1 MVADLKFAFVF
12 PGQGSQETGMGIKL
26 FEKYNIAKNL
36 FKRADELL
44 GLEISKICFHG
55 PDEELNNTINLQPSI
70 FLISIICYE
79 IAKDMLGSSMPKA
92 SYLAGHSLGEYSALV
107 VGNVTNFE
115 DALKI
120 VRSRG
125 QFMEKAASK
134 NNGGMLALLG
144 ADEIMAKEICQN
156 TDTEISNINAPGQI
170 VISGLSENINRAKGL
185 AEAKG
190 IRRTRILKV
199 SGAFHSRWMEEAA
212 TSFDN
217 YLKDYQFNDSEI
229 PIISNIN
236 AHPIIYADEIKKD
249 LSKQITSCVQWKKS
263 IEYIISQGINAFIE
277 FGHGQVINNLIKRI
291 NPDVTLFSI
300 GDADIENDIKVLV
313 NRLKDY
319 N

>member
-1 MVADLKFAFVF
+1 MATDFKFAFVF
-12 PGQGSQETGMGIKL
+12 PGQGSQEVGMGIKL

-55 PDEELNNTINLQPSI
+55 PDEQLNSTINLQPAI
-70 FLISIICYE
+70 FLISVICYK
-79 IAKDMLGSSMPKA
+79 ITKDILGSLMPKA
-92 SYLAGHSLGEYSALV
+92 SYLAGHSLGEYSALIA
-107 VGNVTNFE
+107 GNVTNFE

-125 QFMEKAASK
+125 ELMEKAASK
-134 NNGGMLALLG
+134 NNGSMLALLG
-144 ADEIMAKEICQN
+144 ADEILVKEICQN
-156 TDTEISNINAPGQI
+156 TDTEISNINAPGQV
-170 VISGLSENINRAKGL
+170 VISGLIDDINKAKEM

-190 IRRTRILKV
+190 IRRTRMLKV
-199 SGAFHSRWMEEAA
+199 NGAFHSKWMEEAA
-212 TSFDN
+212 TSFNN
-217 YLKDYQFNDSEI
+217 YLKDYHFNDSEI
-229 PIISNIN
+229 PIISNIT
-236 AHPIIYADEIKKD
+236 AQPIIYAGEIKKD
-249 LSKQITSCVQWKKS
+249 LSKQITSCVQWQKS
-263 IEYIISQGINAFIE
+263 IEYMISQGVNTFIE

-300 GDADIENDIKVLV
+300 GDTDIENDIKVLV